1 MTRPS
6 PPEVLAETA
15 RLAYHLHWPL
25 DTILDLEHRDRRLFL
40 AEADALAGLL
50 DGDAE
55 AASDEDAAWAYEG

>member
-6 PPEVLAETA
+6 PDELLGEAA
-15 RLAYHLHWPL
+15 RLAYHFHWPL

-50 DGDAE
+50 DGSAFV
-55 AASDEDAAWAYEG
+55 DEDAAWAYEG